1 MEVGYFYAV
10 RGALR
15 QQERLD
21 IISNNLANASNPGFK
36 KDRIQFQDYLIGTV
50 SKDFSQGPLRRTDR
64 DLDVALQGPGFLKV
78 LTPTGEAYTRDG
90 SLHLDQTGNLV
101 TSEGHP
107 VLGGGGPV
115 NVGAELGPI
124 FIDSNGNIQRG
135 ENTIA
140 TLDLVDLADKSGLE
154 AEGGNILRWRG
165 TAGPEEVMA
174 LDTEVIQGSL
184 EMPNVSVVQEMVN
197 LIDAHRIFESQIK
210 AIQSFHEIDSKATN
224 QVGRLR

>member
-36 KDRIQFQDYLIGTV
+36 KDQVQFQDYLIGAV
-50 SKDFSQGPLRRTDR
+50 SKDFSQGPIRRTDR
-64 DLDVALQGPGFLKV
+64 DLDVALQGAGFLKV

-90 SLHLDQTGNLV
+90 SLHLDQTGNLI
-101 TSEGHP
+101 TSEGYQ

-115 NVGAELGPI
+115 NVGVEQGPI

-140 TLDLVDLADKSGLE
+140 TLDLVDLADKSGLM
-154 AEGGNILRWRG
+154 AEGGNILRWQG
-165 TAGPEEVMA
+165 TARPEEVMA

-197 LIDAHRIFESQIK
+197 LIDAHRTFESHIK
-210 AIQSFHEIDSKATN
+210 AIQSFHEIDAKATN